1 MARTRKPDSVEAVVR
16 KADETLEEWIRRGA
30 RVLRNQV
37 NGLQAGLRKVGSGLE
52 QLETDRTAAPEVKRA
67 ARKPR
72 RRSTVARKP
81 ARSRKSK
88 KAA

>member
-1 MARTRKPDSVEAVVR
+1 MR

-37 NGLQAGLRKVGSGLE
+37 DGLQAGLRKVGTGLE
-52 QLETDRTAAPEVKRA
+52 QLEQERKAAPEHKPA
-67 ARKPR
+67 ARPR
-72 RRSTVARKP
+72 RRATVGRKP

>member
-1 MARTRKPDSVEAVVR
+1 MARTPKRDSVEAVVR

-37 NGLQAGLRKVGSGLE
+37 DGLQAGLRKVGTGLE
-52 QLETDRTAAPEVKRA
+52 QLEQERKQAEAKPAAPR
-67 ARKPR
+67 PR
-72 RRSTVARKP
+72 RRVTVGRKP

>member
-1 MARTRKPDSVEAVVR
+1 MR

-37 NGLQAGLRKVGSGLE
+37 DGLQVGLRKLGTGLE
-52 QLETDRTAAPEVKRA
+52 QLEQEHTPAEAKPAARTPRRRTAA
-67 ARKPR
+67 
-72 RRSTVARKP
+72 TRKP

>member
-1 MARTRKPDSVEAVVR
+1 MARTPKRDSVEAVVR

-37 NGLQAGLRKVGSGLE
+37 DGLQAGLRKVGTGLE
-52 QLETDRTAAPEVKRA
+52 QLEQERKAAPEDKPA
-67 ARKPR
+67 ARPR
-72 RRSTVARKP
+72 RRATVGRKP
-81 ARSRKSK
+81 ARPRKSK

>member
-1 MARTRKPDSVEAVVR
+1 MR

-37 NGLQAGLRKVGSGLE
+37 DGLQAGLRKVGTGLE
-52 QLETDRTAAPEVKRA
+52 QLEQEHKTAAPGRKPA
-67 ARKPR
+67 ARPR
-72 RRSTVARKP
+72 RRVTVGRKP

>member
-1 MARTRKPDSVEAVVR
+1 MARTPKRDSVEAVVR

-37 NGLQAGLRKVGSGLE
+37 DGLQAGLRKVGTGLE
-52 QLETDRTAAPEVKRA
+52 QLEQDRKPAEAKPE
-67 ARKPR
+67 ARRPR
-72 RRSTVARKP
+72 RRVTVGRKP
-81 ARSRKSK
+81 ARPRKSK